1 MTGVSV
7 IPQPGYTLSTM
18 DILQHVLAM
27 ILAVTLIGA
36 LGKRV
41 PIPLPLLLVG
51 GGVAMSIIPGFA
63 DIELEPEI
71 FFALFI
77 PPLLFADSWLLPK
90 REFYQLR
97 YSIMLLAFGL
107 VFATVFAVGYGLH
120 VLIPSLPLA
129 ACFALGAVVSPTDA
143 VAVSALTQ
151 KVRLPS
157 RSANVLAGES
167 LINDAS
173 GLVAF
178 KFAIAAVLTGSF
190 SLQQAAVSF
199 FALVVGGL
207 LTGLAVAGFIQ
218 WLRLSLVRGGL
229 KDPSVSVALSVL
241 TPFAAYLVGEQL
253 FHFSGILAVVAAG
266 FYAGIHDT
274 KHMETDIRLHAS
286 NVWTMLLFV
295 FNGLVFL
302 LLGLQLRSVF
312 AGISGYNWHEL
323 LYYALAVSG
332 MVITVRL
339 LWIFPFSRVST
350 WLMRLHNPNV
360 PTSPWRNVFITGW
373 AGIRGAVTLAGALSI
388 PLMAGDVPFP
398 GRNLLIFLATS
409 VIIATLIINGLTL
422 PLFIRW
428 FRVQADDITERE
440 TQAARVATTEA
451 AIKSLTDMS
460 TIELPPEQRYF
471 LLRLKEEYER
481 RLLHYAHPDTSQGQ
495 KAGTR
500 LEGESLIRLRA
511 LAAERQELHRLRQDS
526 IINDETLRTIQ
537 LEIDYAESS
546 LTGRD

>member
-1 MTGVSV
+1 
-7 IPQPGYTLSTM
+7 M
-18 DILQHVLAM
+18 DILQHALAM

-51 GGVAMSIIPGFA
+51 GGVAMSAISGFEK
-63 DIELEPEI
+63 IELEPEI

-107 VFATVFAVGYGLH
+107 VFVTMLAVGYGLH
-120 VLIPSLPLA
+120 LLIPSLPLA

-178 KFAIAAVLTGSF
+178 KFAVAAVLTGSF

-207 LTGLAVAGFIQ
+207 LTGVAIAGVIQ
-218 WLRLSLVRGGL
+218 WLRLSLVRRGL
-229 KDPSVSVALSVL
+229 RDPSVSVALSVL

-266 FYAGIHDT
+266 FYAGMHDT
-274 KHMETDIRLHAS
+274 KHLETDIRLHAS

-332 MVITVRL
+332 MVIAVRL
-339 LWIFPFSRVST
+339 LWMFPFSRVST
-350 WLMRLHNPNV
+350 WLMRLHNPHV
-360 PTSPWRNVFITGW
+360 ATPPWRNVFITGW
-373 AGIRGAVTLAGALSI
+373 AGVRGAVTLAGALSI
-388 PLMAGDVPFP
+388 PLMAGETPFP
-398 GRNLLIFLATS
+398 GRHLLIFLATS
-409 VIIATLIINGLTL
+409 VIIATLLINGLTL

-428 FRVQADDITERE
+428 FRVQADDIVERE

-451 AIKSLTDMS
+451 AIKSLMEMS
-460 TIELPPEQRYF
+460 TAELPEEQRYF
-471 LLRLKEEYER
+471 LLRLIEEYER
-481 RLLHYAHPDTSQGQ
+481 RLLHHAYPDTEKGQ
-495 KAGTR
+495 MARTH
-500 LEGESLIRLRA
+500 LERESSVRLRA
-511 LAAERQELHRLRQDS
+511 LAAERKELHRLRQDGV
-526 IINDETLRTIQ
+526 INDETLRTIQ
-537 LEIDYAESS
+537 LDIDYAESS
-546 LTGRD
+546 IIGGTHGMS

>member
-1 MTGVSV
+1 
-7 IPQPGYTLSTM
+7 
-18 DILQHVLAM
+18 M

-51 GGVAMSIIPGFA
+51 GGVAMSAISGFD
-63 DIELEPEI
+63 DIGLEPEI

-107 VFATVFAVGYGLH
+107 VFATVFAVGYGVHL
-120 VLIPSLPLA
+120 LIPSLPLA

-143 VAVSALTQ
+143 VAVSAITE

-178 KFAIAAVLTGSF
+178 KFAVAAILTGSF
-190 SLQQAAVSF
+190 SPEQAAVSF

-207 LTGLAVAGFIQ
+207 LTGVAIAGFIQ
-218 WLRLSLVRGGL
+218 WLRLSLVRRGL
-229 KDPSVSVALSVL
+229 RDPSVSVALSVL
-241 TPFAAYLVGEQL
+241 TPFAAYLVGERL

-312 AGISGYNWHEL
+312 AGISGYHWQEL

-332 MVITVRL
+332 MVIAVRL

-350 WLMRLHNPNV
+350 WLMRLHDPNV

-388 PLMAGDVPFP
+388 PLMAGDEPFP
-398 GRNLLIFLATS
+398 GRHLLIFLATS
-409 VIIATLIINGLTL
+409 VIIATLLINGLTL

-428 FRVQADDITERE
+428 FRVQADDIVERE
-440 TQAARVATTEA
+440 TRIARIATTEA
-451 AIKSLTDMS
+451 AIKSLMEIPTAD
-460 TIELPPEQRYF
+460 LPEEQGYF
-471 LLRLKEEYER
+471 LLRLREEYER

-495 KAGTR
+495 KARTR
-500 LEGESLIRLRA
+500 LECESSIRLKA
-511 LAAERQELHRLRQDS
+511 LAAERKELHRLRHTG
-526 IINDETLRTIQ
+526 IINDETLRAIQ
-537 LEIDYAESS
+537 IEIDYAESS
-546 LTGRD
+546 LTGRK

>member
-1 MTGVSV
+1 
-7 IPQPGYTLSTM
+7 M

-27 ILAVTLIGA
+27 ILAVTLIGV

-51 GGVAMSIIPGFA
+51 GGVAMSTISGFEK
-63 DIELEPEI
+63 IELEPEI

-120 VLIPSLPLA
+120 ALIPSLPLA

-143 VAVSALTQ
+143 VAVAALTE

-167 LINDAS
+167 LVNDAS

-178 KFAIAAVLTGSF
+178 KFAVAAVLTGSF
-190 SLQQAAVSF
+190 SLEQAAVSF
-199 FALVVGGL
+199 VALVVGGL
-207 LTGLAVAGFIQ
+207 LTGLAIAWFMQ
-218 WLRLSLVRGGL
+218 WLRLSLVRHGL

-241 TPFAAYLVGEQL
+241 TPFAAYMVGEQL

-266 FYAGIHDT
+266 FYAGMHDT

-312 AGISGYNWHEL
+312 MGISDYNWHEL

-332 MVITVRL
+332 MVIGVRL
-339 LWIFPFSRVST
+339 LWMFPFSRVST
-350 WLMRLHNPNV
+350 WLMRLHNPHV
-360 PTSPWRNVFITGW
+360 AAPPWRNVFITGW
-373 AGIRGAVTLAGALSI
+373 AGVRGAVTLAGALSI
-388 PLMAGDVPFP
+388 PLMAGEVPFP

-409 VIIATLIINGLTL
+409 VIIATLLVNGLTL
-422 PLFIRW
+422 PLFIRL
-428 FRVQADDITERE
+428 FRVQADDLVERE
-440 TQAARVATTEA
+440 TQAARVAITEA
-451 AIKSLTDMS
+451 ALKSMRNIS
-460 TIELPPEQRYF
+460 TAELPEDQRYF
-471 LLRLKEEYER
+471 LSRLIDEYER
-481 RLLHYAHPDTSQGQ
+481 RLLHYAYPDTAQGQ

-500 LEGESLIRLRA
+500 LEHESSMRLGA
-511 LAAERQELHRLRQDS
+511 LAAERKELHRLRQDGV
-526 IINDETLRTIQ
+526 INDETLRTIQ
-537 LEIDYAESS
+537 LDIDYVEAS
-546 LTGRD
+546 LTERE

>member
-1 MTGVSV
+1 
-7 IPQPGYTLSTM
+7 M
-18 DILQHVLAM
+18 DILQHLLAM
-27 ILAVTLIGA
+27 IFAVTLIGA

-51 GGVAMSIIPGFA
+51 GGVAMSAISGFEK
-63 DIELEPEI
+63 IELEPEI

-107 VFATVFAVGYGLH
+107 VFATVLAVGYGLH
-120 VLIPSLPLA
+120 LLIPSLPLA

-143 VAVSALTQ
+143 VAVAALTQ

-178 KFAIAAVLTGSF
+178 KFAVAAVLTGSF
-190 SLQQAAVSF
+190 SLEQAAVSF
-199 FALVVGGL
+199 AALVVGGL
-207 LTGLAVAGFIQ
+207 LTGLAVAGVIQ
-218 WLRLSLVRGGL
+218 WLRLSLMRHGL
-229 KDPSVSVALSVL
+229 KDPSVSVALSIL

-266 FYAGIHDT
+266 FYAGMHDT

-302 LLGLQLRSVF
+302 LLGLQLRSVV
-312 AGISGYNWHEL
+312 AGIAGYDGYDL

-332 MVITVRL
+332 MVIGIRL
-339 LWIFPFSRVST
+339 LWVLPFSRVST
-350 WLMRLHNPNV
+350 WLMRLHNPHV
-360 PTSPWRNVFITGW
+360 ATPPWRNVFITGW

-388 PLMAGDVPFP
+388 PLMAGEAPFP
-398 GRNLLIFLATS
+398 GRHLLIFLATS
-409 VIIATLIINGLTL
+409 VIIATLLINGLSL
-422 PLFIRW
+422 PLFIRL

-440 TQAARVATTEA
+440 TQTARVATTEA
-451 AIKSLTDMS
+451 AIKSMMDMS
-460 TIELPPEQRYF
+460 TAELPEEQRYF
-471 LLRLKEEYER
+471 LLQLIDEYER

-495 KAGTR
+495 MAGTR
-500 LEGESLIRLRA
+500 LECESSIRLRA
-511 LAAERQELHRLRQDS
+511 LAAERKELHKLRQGGV
-526 IINDETLRTIQ
+526 INDETLRIIQ
-537 LEIDYAESS
+537 IDIDYAEAS
-546 LTGRD
+546 LTEHRQASAR

>member
-1 MTGVSV
+1 
-7 IPQPGYTLSTM
+7 M

-36 LGKRV
+36 LGRRV

-51 GGVAMSIIPGFA
+51 GGVAMSAISGFEKV
-63 DIELEPEI
+63 ELEPEI

-120 VLIPSLPLA
+120 LLIPSLPLA

-143 VAVSALTQ
+143 VAVSALTE

-167 LINDAS
+167 LVNDAS

-178 KFAIAAVLTGSF
+178 KFAVAAVLTGSF
-190 SLQQAAVSF
+190 SLEHAAVSF
-199 FALVVGGL
+199 VALTVGGL
-207 LTGLAVAGFIQ
+207 LAGLAVSGLIQ
-218 WLRLSLVRGGL
+218 WLRRSLVRRGL
-229 KDPSVSVALSVL
+229 RDPSVSVALSLL

-266 FYAGIHDT
+266 FYAGVHDS
-274 KHMETDIRLHAS
+274 KHMETDIRLHAWS
-286 NVWTMLLFV
+286 VWTMLLFV

-312 AGISGYNWHEL
+312 IGISGYSGLEL

-332 MVITVRL
+332 MVIVVRL

-350 WLMRLHNPNV
+350 WLMRLHDPEV
-360 PTSPWRNVFITGW
+360 PTPPWRNVFITGW

-388 PLMAGDVPFP
+388 PLMAGEAPFP
-398 GRNLLIFLATS
+398 GRNLLILLATS
-409 VIIATLIINGLTL
+409 VIIATLLINGLTL
-422 PLFIRW
+422 PLFIRL
-428 FRVQADDITERE
+428 FRVQADDIAERE
-440 TQAARVATTEA
+440 TRAARVATTEA
-451 AIKSLTDMS
+451 AIKSLANMPTD
-460 TIELPPEQRYF
+460 ELPEEQRFF
-471 LLRLKEEYER
+471 LLRLMEEYEHR
-481 RLLHYAHPDTSQGQ
+481 RLHYAYPDTAQGQ
-495 KAGTR
+495 MAGSR
-500 LEGESLIRLRA
+500 LECESSIRLKA
-511 LAAERQELHRLRQDS
+511 LAAERTELHRLRQAG

-537 LEIDYAESS
+537 FDIDYVEAS
-546 LTGRD
+546 LTGRV

>member
-1 MTGVSV
+1 M
-7 IPQPGYTLSTM
+7 
-18 DILQHVLAM
+18 
-27 ILAVTLIGA
+27 
-36 LGKRV
+36 
-41 PIPLPLLLVG
+41 
-51 GGVAMSIIPGFA
+51 
-63 DIELEPEI
+63 
-71 FFALFI
+71 
-77 PPLLFADSWLLPK
+77 
-90 REFYQLR
+90 
-97 YSIMLLAFGL
+97 
-107 VFATVFAVGYGLH
+107 
-120 VLIPSLPLA
+120 
-129 ACFALGAVVSPTDA
+129 
-143 VAVSALTQ
+143 
-151 KVRLPS
+151 
-157 RSANVLAGES
+157 
-167 LINDAS
+167 
-173 GLVAF
+173 
-178 KFAIAAVLTGSF
+178 
-190 SLQQAAVSF
+190 SF

-218 WLRLSLVRGGL
+218 WLRLSLVRSGL

-241 TPFAAYLVGEQL
+241 TPFAAYLAGEQL

-266 FYAGIHDT
+266 FYAGMHDT
-274 KHMETDIRLHAS
+274 KHMETGIRLHAS

-312 AGISGYNWHEL
+312 VGISDYNWLEL

-350 WLMRLHNPNV
+350 WLMRLHNPDV

-388 PLMAGDVPFP
+388 PLMAGEVPFP

-451 AIKSLTDMS
+451 AIKSLMDMS
-460 TIELPPEQRYF
+460 TAELPQEQRYF
-471 LLRLKEEYER
+471 LLRLGEEYER